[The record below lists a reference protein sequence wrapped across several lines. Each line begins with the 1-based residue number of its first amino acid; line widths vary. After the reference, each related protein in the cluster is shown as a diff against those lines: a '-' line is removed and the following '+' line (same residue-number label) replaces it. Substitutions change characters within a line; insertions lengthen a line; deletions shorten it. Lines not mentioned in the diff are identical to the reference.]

1 MMNARTRRY
10 PRYAAAVIGAP
21 GTTLGAA
28 KAVSALF
35 HAQALK
41 ERAEVRGE
49 RMT

>member
-1 MMNARTRRY
+1 MLKARTIRY

-21 GTTLGAA
+21 GTAL
-28 KAVSALF
+28 SASNRAGVLF

-41 ERAEVRGE
+41 ERTEVRGE